1 METDKSSSILDW
13 LESVPTDANS
23 LLILGLA
30 GPPRLSQL
38 FPTCSSPVSHAVLS
52 TAQRKGW
59 RIIFLMTNSSMLRH
73 KRWKHARTVEK
84 LLPFPV
90 RAVSSNGI
98 KIFETLRSMEFQNN
112 PVLTTHLQL
121 TAIAYKISRS
131 KNFKTPPAYADS
143 FGKNFPFSIVYS
155 LSSSKDENNSTSR
168 PEVSTRS
175 TRFTCIFLI
184 FYQHS
189 DKSALQS
196 VTRYIPL
203 CTPQ

>member
-23 LLILGLA
+23 ANFGQRTGSSLFPPDSLNFS
-30 GPPRLSQL
+30 PPVPRLSH
-38 FPTCSSPVSHAVLS
+38 THAVLS

-59 RIIFLMTNSSMLRH
+59 HNDEFIYAETQAMEACTNGGE
-73 KRWKHARTVEK
+73 T
-84 LLPFPV
+84 PV
-90 RAVSSNGI
+90 LSRRAVSSNGI
-98 KIFETLRSMEFQNN
+98 KIFETLRSMGFQNN

-131 KNFKTPPAYADS
+131 KNFRTPPAYADS

-184 FYQHS
+184 FSLHS
-189 DKSALQS
+189 AIVIGNGSM
-196 VTRYIPL
+196 
-203 CTPQ
+203 